1 MLLNINYLQ
10 YQHLLKIK
18 RTEKGSHIHCLI
30 RQKYLVLQPEE
41 IVRQLTLLYLIEEKK
56 YNRNRIRA
64 EKLLHVNDLRKRCDI
79 LVYDTE
85 VNPLLLVECKA
96 ARVKITQ
103 ATFKQIAWYNMPLK
117 VKYLVVTNGLQTYC
131 CEMDYDKHT
140 YQFLPEIPVF

>member
-1 MLLNINYLQ
+1 M
-10 YQHLLKIK
+10 
-18 RTEKGSHIHCLI
+18 
-30 RQKYLVLQPEE
+30 VLQPEE

-79 LVYDTE
+79 LIYDTE

-103 ATFKQIAWYNMPLK
+103 DTFKQIAWYNMPLK